1 MDFYLA
7 AIIQAMCFGPL
18 VIGLFLSMKIFNIPD
33 ITTDGSYT
41 LGAVIAAVGLSNGY
55 SAVVTLFLA
64 MAGGALA
71 GSCTALIHTRLRIHA
86 LLAGIL
92 VMTALYSVNLVLLGR
107 SNMPLLGYTDLF
119 TSFAI
124 FVRSDYNT
132 LAVILMILVALWAAM
147 SYLLRSDFGIAMRA
161 TGDSEPMIRAQGVNT
176 SRMKRYGLAISN
188 ALVAGSGAL
197 MAQFQGFADINMG
210 IGIVISGLGAVII
223 GDTVINFLKVR
234 AISMML
240 VCVLFGVMVFQLIL
254 ATALAMGVD
263 ANLLKLTTSLLVLL
277 IVALPR
283 MGSILQLSKRY

>member
-7 AIIQAMCFGPL
+7 AIIQALCFGPL

-41 LGAVIAAVGLSNGY
+41 LGAVITAVGLSNGY
-55 SAVVTLFLA
+55 PPLATLFLA
-64 MAGGALA
+64 MAAGALA
-71 GSCTALIHTRLRIHA
+71 GSCTALIHTSLRIHA

-107 SNMPLLGYTDLF
+107 SNMPLLGYQDIFDGLNLF
-119 TSFAI
+119 A
-124 FVRSDYNT
+124 RADNNT
-132 LAVILMILVALWAAM
+132 LAVLLLFVVILFFAM
-147 SYLLRSDFGIAMRA
+147 SYLLRSDFGIALRA

-176 SRMKRYGLAISN
+176 TRMKVYGLALSN
-188 ALVAGSGAL
+188 ALVAWSGSL

-223 GDTVINFLKVR
+223 GDTLINSLKVR
-234 AISMML
+234 AIPAML
-240 VCVLFGVMVFQLIL
+240 CCVLFGVIIFQLML
-254 ATALAMGVD
+254 ALALGAGVD
-263 ANLLKLTTSLLVLL
+263 ANLLKLTTSLLVLA

-283 MGSILQLSKRY
+283 FGGIWQFSRQ

>member
-1 MDFYLA
+1 MDFYVA

-41 LGAVIAAVGLSNGY
+41 LGAVITAVGLAQGS
-55 SAVVTLFLA
+55 SAIVTLFLA
-64 MAGGALA
+64 LAGGALA

-107 SNMPLLGYTDLF
+107 SNMPLLGYVDIF
-119 TSFAI
+119 SGFGVFA
-124 FVRSDYNT
+124 SPDHNT
-132 LAVILMILVALWAAM
+132 LSVLLIMLAILFLVM

-176 SRMKRYGLAISN
+176 SRMKVYGLAISN
-188 ALVAGSGAL
+188 ALVACSGSL
-197 MAQFQGFADINMG
+197 MAQFQGFTDINMG

-223 GDTVINFLKVR
+223 GDTAINFLKVR
-234 AISMML
+234 AISVML
-240 VCVLFGVMVFQLIL
+240 VCVLFGVVIFQLIL
-254 ATALAMGVD
+254 AAALGVGVD
-263 ANLLKLTTSLLVLL
+263 ANLLKLTTSLLVLF

-283 MGSILQLSKRY
+283 MGGILQLSRR

>member
-7 AIIQAMCFGPL
+7 AIIQALCFGPL

-41 LGAVIAAVGLSNGY
+41 LGAVITAVGLINGFP
-55 SAVVTLFLA
+55 AIATLFFAL
-64 MAGGALA
+64 AGGALA
-71 GSCTALIHTRLRIHA
+71 GSCTALIHNRLHIHA

-92 VMTALYSVNLVLLGR
+92 VMTALYSINLVLLGR
-107 SNMPLLGYTDLF
+107 SNMPLLSYPDIFSIFGVF
-119 TSFAI
+119 T
-124 FVRSDYNT
+124 RSDYNT
-132 LAVILMILVALWAAM
+132 LSVLLITLSALFLIM

-176 SRMKRYGLAISN
+176 SRMKVYGLAISN
-188 ALVAGSGAL
+188 ALVACSGSL

-223 GDTVINFLKVR
+223 GDTAINFLKIR
-234 AISMML
+234 SISVML
-240 VCVLFGVMVFQLIL
+240 ACVLMGVIIFQLIL
-254 ATALAMGVD
+254 ATALRIGVD

-283 MGSILQLSKRY
+283 MGGVLQFSKR

>member
-18 VIGLFLSMKIFNIPD
+18 VMGLFLSMKIFNIPD

-41 LGAVIAAVGLSNGY
+41 LGAVIAAVGLAHGFP
-55 SAVVTLFLA
+55 ATVTLVLA

-107 SNMPLLGYTDLF
+107 SNMPLLGYSDIFSGFSAF
-119 TSFAI
+119 TT
-124 FVRSDYNT
+124 RDYNT
-132 LAVILMILVALWAAM
+132 LMVLLVILLVLFAVM
-147 SYLLRSDFGIAMRA
+147 SYLLSSDFGIAMRA

-176 SRMKRYGLAISN
+176 SLMKVYGLAISN
-188 ALVAGSGAL
+188 ALVAFSGAL
-197 MAQFQGFADINMG
+197 MAQFQGFTDINMG

-223 GDTVINFLKVR
+223 GDTAINFLKAR
-234 AISMML
+234 AIPFML
-240 VCVLFGVMVFQLIL
+240 ICVLLGVVVFQCIL
-254 ATALAMGVD
+254 ATALSLGID
-263 ANLLKLTTSLLVLL
+263 ANLLKLTTALLVLL

-283 MGSILQLSKRY
+283 IGGISHA

>member
-41 LGAVIAAVGLSNGY
+41 LGAVIMAVGLSNGY
-55 SAVVTLFLA
+55 PVLVTFFLA

-92 VMTALYSVNLVLLGR
+92 MMTALYSVNLVLLGR
-107 SNMPLLGYTDLF
+107 SNVPLLGYVDLF
-119 TSFAI
+119 KTFSVFAGA
-124 FVRSDYNT
+124 DYNT
-132 LAVILMILVALWAAM
+132 LAILLIILMVLLATM

-161 TGDSEPMIRAQGVNT
+161 TGDSELMIRAQGVNT
-176 SRMKRYGLAISN
+176 SRMKGYGLAIAN
-188 ALVAGSGAL
+188 ALVAASGAL

-223 GDTVINFLKVR
+223 GDTIINFLKIR
-234 AISMML
+234 AVSIML
-240 VCVLFGVMVFQLIL
+240 ICVLFGVIVFQLIL
-254 ATALAMGVD
+254 ATALGVGVD
-263 ANLLKLTTSLLVLL
+263 ANLLKLTTSLLVLF

-283 MGSILQLSKRY
+283 VGSALQLSKRS

>member
-7 AIIQAMCFGPL
+7 ALIQAMCFGPL

-41 LGAVIAAVGLSNGY
+41 LGAVITAVGMANGY
-55 SAVVTLFLA
+55 SPLGVLLLA
-64 MAGGALA
+64 MFGGAIA
-71 GSCTALIHTRLRIHA
+71 GSFTALIHTRLRIHA

-107 SNMPLLGYTDLF
+107 ANMPLLGYRDVFTAFGLF
-119 TSFAI
+119 SRA
-124 FVRSDYNT
+124 DDNM
-132 LAVILMILVALWAAM
+132 LAVLSAFLVILFFIM

-176 SRMKRYGLAISN
+176 ARMKVFGLAISN
-188 ALVAGSGAL
+188 ALVAWSGSL

-223 GDTVINFLKVR
+223 GDTAINFLKIR
-234 AISMML
+234 AIPATL
-240 VCVLFGVMVFQLIL
+240 GCVLLGMVIFQSIL
-254 ATALAMGVD
+254 ATALSAGID
-263 ANLLKLTTSLLVLL
+263 ANLLKLTTALLVLV

-283 MGSILQLSKRY
+283 VGEFLQFGRR